1 MKQIGI
7 YAGKNLLRIILLLFA
22 VSILTFALVTA
33 SPIDPLQANV
43 GQAALGSMSEEQK
56 EKLRSYWGVE
66 EPPVQRYLNWLNAF
80 IKGDAGTSLLYRQ
93 PVTKVIAVKLGN
105 SLFLMG
111 LAWIISG
118 LVGFV
123 LGVIAGVFQGR
134 LPDKLIKGYSL
145 VIASTP
151 SFWLALLLLII
162 FGVWLKV
169 LPIGLSVPIGV
180 EASGVTFLDR
190 VRHAIL
196 PAVTLSITG
205 ISNITLHTREKMID
219 IMESDY
225 ILFAK
230 ARGEKTGSII
240 LHHGIRNVLLPAMTL
255 QFVSVSEIIGG
266 SVLVERVWVPGP
278 SGYGKTTLCKILAG
292 YLKPCKGQVLLDGK
306 PLPQKGYCPV
316 QMIWQHPEKAVNPRL
331 KMEKIL
337 SDGGNVEKRIIE
349 GLGIE
354 KDWMNR
360 YPQEL
365 SGGELQR
372 FCIARALGKET
383 QFLIAD
389 EISTMLDLI
398 TQSQIWSFLLE
409 EVKRREIGLIVVS
422 HSDGLLKQVARRKLP
437 FMAEQTNV

>member
-1 MKQIGI
+1 MKRIGI

-22 VSILTFALVTA
+22 VSILTFALVSA

-56 EKLRSYWGVE
+56 EKLRSYWGVD

-80 IKGDAGTSLLYRQ
+80 IKGDGGISLLYRQ

-111 LAWIISG
+111 TGRGLFSG
-118 LVGFV
+118 LVGV
-123 LGVIAGVFQGR
+123 PSGSTCRGVCRAGCR
-134 LPDKLIKGYSL
+134 DKIIKGYSL

-162 FGVWLKV
+162 FGVWMKI
-169 LPIGLSVPIGV
+169 LPIGLSVPVGV
-180 EASGVTFLDR
+180 EVSGVTFLDR

-240 LHHGIRNVLLPAMTL
+240 FHHGIRNVLFPAMTL
-255 QFVSVSEIIGG
+255 QFASVSEIIG
-266 SVLVERVWVPGP
+266 EVPFLWSRYFP
-278 SGYGKTTLCKILAG
+278 IR
-292 YLKPCKGQVLLDGK
+292 D
-306 PLPQKGYCPV
+306 
-316 QMIWQHPEKAVNPRL
+316 WDRRL
-331 KMEKIL
+331 
-337 SDGGNVEKRIIE
+337 
-349 GLGIE
+349 
-354 KDWMNR
+354 
-360 YPQEL
+360 
-365 SGGELQR
+365 
-372 FCIARALGKET
+372 
-383 QFLIAD
+383 
-389 EISTMLDLI
+389 
-398 TQSQIWSFLLE
+398 
-409 EVKRREIGLIVVS
+409 
-422 HSDGLLKQVARRKLP
+422 
-437 FMAEQTNV
+437 